1 MFNNYAEGRNRR
13 IMVLNKRLESTTSY
27 FSSLYEWRYNKL
39 RLEAERKRS
48 VFDILWDQ
56 INGNTTNVEKSY
68 SISESTE
75 LNLSSVIPL
84 GAFDVYM

>member
-1 MFNNYAEGRNRR
+1 MFNNYTAGRNRR

-27 FSSLYEWRYNKL
+27 FSSLYEGRFSKL

-48 VFDILWDQ
+48 VFDIFWDQ

>member
-27 FSSLYEWRYNKL
+27 FSSLYEGRYNKL
-39 RLEAERKRS
+39 RVEAERKRS